1 MWLWTGVDNLQIDNR
16 KNEDNKDITINVI
29 WFIIF
34 YEGLITFKTQENY
47 LEKNK
52 FMGSI
57 DHT

>member
-1 MWLWTGVDNLQIDNR
+1 MDNLQIDNR